1 MPLKAHA
8 GDVPYLALAGRRTD
22 ATLSR
27 LWLEHIFQRS
37 KD

>member
-8 GDVPYLALAGRRTD
+8 GDVPYLALAGHRTD

-27 LWLEHIFQRS
+27 LWLEYIFHWS
-37 KD
+37 MD